1 MPQLVANTNARSA
14 FFVTGLL
21 CLTVIPLLG
30 CSNES
35 YAPVSGVVQLD
46 GKPLEDAKLIFEP
59 IGDAQGVASG
69 KPSYGRTDTSGVFTL
84 HCPQEDVEGAA
95 IGEHRVRIVTT
106 KAPEYTEQQKTKAR
120 SYLERQE
127 AAGGNSNPQVTDEMV
142 NAYLSDS
149 VQPVSRET
157 LPARYNAKTELK
169 FTVESG
175 KENQANFS
183 LESK

>member
-1 MPQLVANTNARSA
+1 MPQLVTKTSSRYAQI
-14 FFVTGLL
+14 VTGLL
-21 CLTVIPLLG
+21 CLTAVPLLG
-30 CSNES
+30 CSSES
-35 YAPVSGVVQLD
+35 YVPVSGVVELD

-59 IGDAQGVASG
+59 MGDAQGIANG
-69 KPSYGRTDTSGVFTL
+69 KPSYGRTDASGAFTL